1 MKHEPS
7 DPDWERKIRD
17 SFARQ
22 GAMATIGA
30 RLMRVAPGEVEI
42 AVERGHAIGQQ
53 HGYVHGGVVGMIA
66 DSAGGY
72 AGYSMMPPGGS
83 VLTVEY
89 KMNLLSPADGDTIL
103 ARGRVVKPGRTLVVA
118 QVDVVSIKGGRE
130 KPCALMVQTLM
141 VMAGRADGP
150 QV

>member
-1 MKHEPS
+1 
-7 DPDWERKIRD
+7 
-17 SFARQ
+17 
-22 GAMATIGA
+22 
-30 RLMRVAPGEVEI
+30 
-42 AVERGHAIGQQ
+42 
-53 HGYVHGGVVGMIA
+53 MIA

-118 QVDVVSIKGGRE
+118 QVDVMSIKDGRE